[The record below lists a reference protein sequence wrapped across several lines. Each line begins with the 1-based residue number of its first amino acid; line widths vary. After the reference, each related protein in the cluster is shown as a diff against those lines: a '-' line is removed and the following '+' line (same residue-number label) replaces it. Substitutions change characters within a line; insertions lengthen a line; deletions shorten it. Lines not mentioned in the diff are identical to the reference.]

1 MILFGKKLPISFT
14 EKRISENKYCQKVYD
29 KEETDSMIMQ
39 KIFFYEKNFLQD
51 KKILDRKIEKSE
63 NETEVIYNVTY
74 SIEGK
79 IGTQQDIQSRCTNKK
94 IVDYFDF
101 ICYNDIN
108 IINFRR

>member
-1 MILFGKKLPISFT
+1 
-14 EKRISENKYCQKVYD
+14 
-29 KEETDSMIMQ
+29 MIMQ

-79 IGTQQDIQSRCTNKK
+79 IGTQQDIYTKQMYK
-94 IVDYFDF
+94 
-101 ICYNDIN
+101 
-108 IINFRR
+108 